1 MSVLVDTSVW
11 IDHLHKSDTRL
22 AQLLNDGEV
31 LVHPF
36 VIGELACGRLKN
48 RAEILSLLRSLST
61 APKASDDEILE
72 LIDRNRLDGKGL
84 AFVDVHLLASCSLI
98 GARLWTRDKAIQ
110 REAVRLELAES
121 H

>member
-11 IDHLHKSDTRL
+11 TDHLHKGNARL

-48 RAEILSLLRSLST
+48 RGEILSLLQALPVV
-61 APKASDDEILE
+61 PKASDDELLQFIERNQLE
-72 LIDRNRLDGKGL
+72 GKGL
-84 AFVDVHLLASCSLI
+84 ALVDVHLLASSCLI
-98 GARLWTRDKAIQ
+98 GTCLWTRDKAIE
-110 REAVRLELAES
+110 RVAES
-121 H
+121 LKLAY